1 MTRLASWFEMGLK
14 LTYKVETGIPRT
26 DKAQEAR
33 GSMPYA
39 AQWGDPKPLLTEY
52 VVGAYIRY
60 NAPTQWYAT
69 VDNVEVKCEYY
80 NATTGQK
87 IRETTIYV
95 KVAKD
100 VHGVGWESKFVPCGL
115 QVFNEKDEGQ
125 YQCTANVPWYG
136 KNTVEPGDFGA
147 QYWWEDSKPQESQ
160 FGQYEMG
167 IDHVYS
173 QGENNALRF
182 YIMSGLAPGQYNQNI
197 DGTTDK
203 IYMKKEYFDFVWFIT
218 GGRPEVEIKWGRSN
232 LDGLLAAFRESRFVR
247 TFGEKSEVWNQAP
260 GVVRDHT
267 IQTVGIPFRF
277 DLDARV
283 LPPEWMNIR
292 VGAPKNTIPTVRYA
306 LYSLANTAIN
316 GARNWYVFKGYDPRT
331 CVPTNTTQYYAVGL
345 TPDHL
350 QNARGGSVSYSNYIL
365 TELVKKDIDA
375 KLKEHF
381 VIVSH
386 IWKKHNSTCYGFA
399 VAYVV
404 ATPQGSTTAYVGK
417 VAVQQNGG
425 TEGYWYV
432 PLGGIGKERFSA
444 EYNLEF
450 MGQKASIVAGKEG
463 IELVRIPARFEQVG
477 NAKSFFR
484 WVGIRAASWPYVWLA
499 AGDESISDFR
509 NIGSA
514 TIVFTPTAEITFG
527 STPIEIETP
536 VGLLK
541 VPSSVVPN
549 AYATEG
555 LPPYYYF
562 SFGAQVT
569 RFTSAATDWSYT
581 PSNDFGVVA
590 PVARFYVIG
599 TNIVGS
605 VIQNLGYH
613 NRDNI
618 TSAGNRYVVYIH
630 NAERL
635 GGPFDGLAVPGG
647 VTYHDVHPA
656 VQAPPPPPSNDT
668 GKPDECDPTIEICDP
683 IPPPPS
689 PSGFVALWLVP
700 VVPCGG
706 VYCTS
711 VNSMFVG
718 YVDQYAFPGRSYA
731 LVVAPASTDGKVHDV
746 DVEIYVEAKAVRD
759 GNRWRTAR
767 GGVGEFLYFKG
778 KLRFTPEGGQYYLVL
793 PNRTLPARLM
803 ATVNDVGYFITPEDA
818 GTCAREY
825 RIRVKYLNKEEVVTY
840 HVTRAVLNAT
850 YYTPLLG
857 QVDYVKPN
865 LRGVVKHDL
874 CGRTA
879 YAAYRPEFLMH
890 SAYTEVATRPLSW
903 VMAVDYAHIMPTY
916 ALTDLLSYAARYYPV
931 SPGAADSS
939 SNTLRLS
946 GDVAGWAVYLY
957 RGGTWRRVQSVNCS
971 NAVLDLS
978 QVWPWDPVMVV
989 PLVRARFEVRSGDSL
1004 TLPWPQAAL
1013 YARWNAPLAPYGTP
1027 SQPRLYCS

>member
-1 MTRLASWFEMGLK
+1 
-14 LTYKVETGIPRT
+14 
-26 DKAQEAR
+26 
-33 GSMPYA
+33 
-39 AQWGDPKPLLTEY
+39 
-52 VVGAYIRY
+52 
-60 NAPTQWYAT
+60 
-69 VDNVEVKCEYY
+69 
-80 NATTGQK
+80 
-87 IRETTIYV
+87 
-95 KVAKD
+95 
-100 VHGVGWESKFVPCGL
+100 
-115 QVFNEKDEGQ
+115 
-125 YQCTANVPWYG
+125 
-136 KNTVEPGDFGA
+136 
-147 QYWWEDSKPQESQ
+147 SQ
-160 FGQYEMG
+160 FGQYKMTVTHYYE
-167 IDHVYS
+167 
-173 QGENNALRF
+173 GEKVLRF
-182 YIMSGLAPGQYNQNI
+182 YKMSDLTPGQYNQNI

-218 GGRPEVEIKWGRSN
+218 DVVIKRGEGN
-232 LDGLLAAFRESRFVR
+232 LSGLLAAFKESRFVR
-247 TFGEKSEVWNQAP
+247 TFGEKSEVWEQAP
-260 GVVRDHT
+260 GVATGLT

-277 DLDARV
+277 NLDAHV
-283 LPPEWMNIR
+283 LPPQWMNIR

-306 LYSLANTAIN
+306 LYSLANIK
-316 GARNWYVFKGYDPRT
+316 GSWQVFKGYDPKT
-331 CVPTNTTQYYAVGL
+331 CVPVNATRIEMILKPEDLQKAGGGKASWANDFLTAVVAEDVGA
-345 TPDHL
+345 DHWRT
-350 QNARGGSVSYSNYIL
+350 AA
-365 TELVKKDIDA
+365 LVVVN
-375 KLKEHF
+375 H
-381 VIVSH
+381 V
-386 IWKKHNSTCYGFA
+386 WKKHNSTCYGFA

-404 ATPQGSTTAYVGK
+404 ATPQGSTTAYVGG

-425 TEGYWYV
+425 TKGYWYI

-444 EYNLEF
+444 EFDLEF
-450 MGQKASIVAGKEG
+450 MGQKAAVAGKEG
-463 IELVRIPARFEQVG
+463 IELASSGGTATPLYSDVG
-477 NAKSFFR
+477 KAKAFFT
-484 WVGIRAASWPYVWLA
+484 WVGIKAASWPYVWLA
-499 AGDESISDFR
+499 AGQESIDRGFR
-509 NIGSA
+509 LVPII
-514 TIVFTPTAEITFG
+514 TTLIPIAEITFG
-527 STPIEIETP
+527 STPWTIETP
-536 VGLLK
+536 VGTLT
-541 VPSSVVPN
+541 VPASVIPN
-549 AYATEG
+549 AYVVW
-555 LPPYYYF
+555 PDHYKYYYQ
-562 SFGAQVT
+562 SFGTQII
-569 RFTSAATDWSYT
+569 RFNTWYDWSYS
-581 PSNDFGVVA
+581 PSGGILAA
-590 PVARFYVIG
+590 PVETFYILG
-599 TNIVGS
+599 TNVVGT
-605 VIQNLGYH
+605 VVQNLGYH
-613 NRDNI
+613 NKDSI
-618 TSAGNRYVVYIH
+618 TTASIEYV
-630 NAERL
+630 
-635 GGPFDGLAVPGG
+635 GGLTWHGTYQGLAVPGG

-656 VQAPPPPPSNDT
+656 VQMPPRPPPPPSNDT
-668 GKPDECDPTIEICDP
+668 GKPDEYNPTIEIYDP

-718 YVDQYAFPGRSYA
+718 YVGQYAFPGRSYA

-803 ATVNDVGYFITPEDA
+803 ATVNDVGYFITPEDT

-903 VMAVDYAHIMPTY
+903 VMAVDYAYIMPTY

-946 GDVAGWAVYLY
+946 GGVAGWAVYLY
-957 RGGTWRRVQSVNCS
+957 RGGTWRLVQSVNCS
-971 NAVLDLS
+971 NAVLNLS
-978 QVWPWDPVMVV
+978 QVWPWDPVKVV
-989 PLVRARFEVRSGDSL
+989 PIVRTRVVARSNDSL